1 MQINPDEKKAQES
14 LMSEIRSIANELESK
29 PAPEI
34 LKWGFKKYGDKN
46 GTGVKLWC

>member
-34 LKWGFKKYGDKN
+34 LN
-46 GTGVKLWC
+46 GIKSRRRDPKMGI